1 MAAISFAGWLGNM
14 AAILSS
20 IDMLV
25 VDVAVVVDVLVVARV
40 VLVSVVEGAVVVIT
54 VVKGVVV
61 VTVCC
66 VVDVDGAKG
75 VGLSI

>member
-1 MAAISFAGWLGNM
+1 MVAISFAGWLGNM

-25 VDVAVVVDVLVVARV
+25 VDVVVDVLVVARV
-40 VLVSVVEGAVVVIT
+40 VLVLVVEGAV

-61 VTVCC
+61 VTVFC

>member
-1 MAAISFAGWLGNM
+1 MVAISFAGWLGNI

-66 VVDVDGAKG
+66 VVDVDG
-75 VGLSI
+75 VELSI